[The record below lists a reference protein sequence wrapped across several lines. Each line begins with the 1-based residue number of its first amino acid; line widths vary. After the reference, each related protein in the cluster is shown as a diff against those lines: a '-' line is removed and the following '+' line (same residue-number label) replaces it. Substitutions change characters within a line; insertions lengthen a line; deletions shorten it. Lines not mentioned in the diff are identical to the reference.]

1 VNSAPKFDPLAP
13 VKDCRKTRCAG
24 RRLLFPALALLV
36 FLGLLGGSAAAAP
49 GPGVRTAPVTSVGP
63 GPSFAIADF
72 DGDHRPDLANVQT
85 GRADSS
91 FTDYRIQLQLTAAG
105 RQFLQVFAPTGGLQ
119 IAARD
124 VNGDQAVD
132 LVLTTAWLK
141 QPVAVFL
148 NDGHGGFSRVE
159 PAAFPGAFSDSTANL
174 ARAPDAAADVVALP
188 PQSPSG
194 INAEAR
200 YLSDFRLHTDLIPA
214 SRSGFVFGSF
224 PISHAGRAPPSEVL
238 CR

>member
-1 VNSAPKFDPLAP
+1 LNSVPK
-13 VKDCRKTRCAG
+13 KNYQKTRCAG
-24 RRLLFPALALLV
+24 RRLFFPAPALLL
-36 FLGLLGGSAAAAP
+36 FLALLGGSAVAAP
-49 GPGVRTAPVTSVGP
+49 GTGAQTAPVSTGGP
-63 GPSFAIADF
+63 GSSFAIADF

-159 PAAFPGAFSDSTANL
+159 PAAFPGAFSDSTTNF
-174 ARAPDAAADVVALP
+174 ARAPGAAADVVALP
-188 PQSPSG
+188 PQSRSG
-194 INAEAR
+194 IHAEAR
-200 YLSDFRLHTDLIPA
+200 ELSDFRLLANLIPV
-214 SRSGFVFGSF
+214 SSFGFVFGSF